1 MLPRRLFSARTAAIV
16 FANLILVSCAQD
28 LVAPSTASA
37 PPGTNALQSGGVASG
52 ADLQISGSAST
63 GSPNA
68 GAAFSYTF
76 QIKNSGPDAATDAMF
91 VDTLPAGT
99 GFNYATGNG
108 VVFPCSTSNMVV
120 TCALGTIE
128 KGSQSLV
135 VVNLDAP
142 VTAGSFTNTGR
153 AASSSADPQP
163 SNNAVT
169 VTVQVKKA
177 LAACSLPAGQSTYD
191 GLVMFGATDGF
202 SAIESFEYQATNGV
216 AYWVETNY
224 FDGNAPLTTVINL
237 DCKTSPAQFVQV
249 GNFVNVTG
257 IVSGTI
263 VLPGTA
269 TPIPILH
276 ASVIQVLTHKD
287 AGF

>member
-1 MLPRRLFSARTAAIV
+1 MLPRLSASVRIAAIV
-16 FANLILVSCAQD
+16 LTNLVLASCARD
-28 LVAPSTASA
+28 LVAPSASA
-37 PPGTNALQSGGVASG
+37 VTGTGALQAGGVSTG
-52 ADLQISGSAST
+52 SDLQISGSAST

-76 QIKNSGPDAATDAMF
+76 QVRNSGPEAASDVVF

-108 VVFPCSTSNMVV
+108 VVFSCSKSSLVV
-120 TCALGTIE
+120 TCTLGTIP
-128 KGSQSLV
+128 KGSQSIV

-142 VTAGSFTNTGR
+142 VSAGSFTNTGR
-153 AASSSADPQP
+153 VTSSSADAQP
-163 SNNAVT
+163 ANNAVT
-169 VTVQVKKA
+169 VTVQVKTA
-177 LAACSLPAGQSTYD
+177 LAACSVPAGQTTYD
-191 GLVMFGATDGF
+191 GLVMFGAMDSF
-202 SAIESFEYQATNGV
+202 SAIESFEYQASNGV
-216 AYWVETNY
+216 TYWVETNY
-224 FDGNAPLTTVINL
+224 FDGSAPLTAVINL

-257 IVSGTI
+257 TVGGTI
-263 VLPGTA
+263 VLPGTT
-269 TPIPILH
+269 TPIPILN

>member
-1 MLPRRLFSARTAAIV
+1 MPPRRLRSARTAAIV
-16 FANLILVSCAQD
+16 LANLVLASCTRD
-28 LVAPSTASA
+28 LTAPSIIGTPSGTTALLA
-37 PPGTNALQSGGVASG
+37 GGVASG

-76 QIKNSGPDAATDAMF
+76 QIKNSGPDAASDVMF

-108 VVFPCSTSNMVV
+108 VVFPCSRSNMVV
-120 TCALGTIE
+120 TCTLGTIP
-128 KGSQSLV
+128 KGSQSIV

-142 VTAGSFTNTGR
+142 VTAGTFTNTGH

-169 VTVQVKKA
+169 VAVQVKTA
-177 LAACSLPAGQSTYD
+177 LAACSLPAGQTTYD
-191 GLVMFGATDGF
+191 GLVMFGAMDSF
-202 SAIESFEYQATNGV
+202 SAIENFEYQATDGV
-216 AYWVETNY
+216 TYWVETNY
-224 FDGNAPLTTVINL
+224 FDGSTPLTAVINL

-257 IVSGTI
+257 TISGTI
-263 VLPGTA
+263 VLPGTT
-269 TPIPILH
+269 TPIPVLN